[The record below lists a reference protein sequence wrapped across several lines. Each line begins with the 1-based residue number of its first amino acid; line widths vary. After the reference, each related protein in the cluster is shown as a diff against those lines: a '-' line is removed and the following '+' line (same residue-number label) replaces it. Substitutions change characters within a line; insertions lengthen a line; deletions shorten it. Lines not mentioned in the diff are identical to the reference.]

1 MESHLVCYLA
11 VTRAQRRAATKAHLK
26 VELKAVLKAEKT
38 VPLKVG
44 PKECCLAA
52 LMEQCLVVPKAC
64 QMAEQKVDKTAEQ
77 KGQQKAGPTVSSKAD
92 CWAARSVA

>member
-38 VPLKVG
+38 VPLTVG
-44 PKECCLAA
+44 LKECYLAA
-52 LMEQCLVVPKAC
+52 LMEQCLVV
-64 QMAEQKVDKTAEQ
+64 QTALHLV
-77 KGQQKAGPTVSSKAD
+77 GTMDG
-92 CWAARSVA
+92 RSVVRMVDL